1 MRANRIV
8 VAAPAF
14 DDDLGFVQGVEDLA
28 VEQLVAQARIKTFD
42 EAVLPR
48 AAGGDVGGLCADR
61 GDPLPH
67 RRGEE
72 LRPII
77 GPNVLGHAA
86 QDEQIREEIDD
97 VDRFEPTRHPNG
109 QALMGELVDNIEQA
123 DFAPVMGTLLEKI
136 VGPDMVGAIGP
147 QPDARPVAEP

>member
-1 MRANRIV
+1 M
-8 VAAPAF
+8 
-14 DDDLGFVQGVEDLA
+14 
-28 VEQLVAQARIKTFD
+28 
-42 EAVLPR
+42 
-48 AAGGDVGGLCADR
+48 
-61 GDPLPH
+61 
-67 RRGEE
+67 
-72 LRPII
+72 
-77 GPNVLGHAA
+77 LGHAA
-86 QDEQIREEIDD
+86 PDEQIREEIDD